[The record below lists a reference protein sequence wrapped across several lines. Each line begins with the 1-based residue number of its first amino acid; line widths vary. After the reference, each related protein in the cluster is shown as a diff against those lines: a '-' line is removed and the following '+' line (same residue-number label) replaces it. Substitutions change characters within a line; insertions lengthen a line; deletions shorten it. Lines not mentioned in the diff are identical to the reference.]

1 MNREMLDRTLKL
13 LKTLFI
19 VEWMVMLAG
28 TNSMYSCYLVCGSM
42 GIAAILSGAADGGKC
57 LERRHTAVA
66 IGACA
71 VLFSLAVAL
80 ANYDLISGA
89 ARCCMMLYGGYELGS
104 ALLWVLYRWMA
115 AGDERAAERAKA
127 RGGAAQVFLLV
138 WTACMCLNV
147 SSLLLF
153 HYPGVLSPDSVDQIG
168 QILSGAYINHHPY
181 WHTRLISV
189 FFGLGLRLFGDCNAA
204 VAVYSV
210 AQMTMMALCFA
221 LAVMT
226 LYQAGTKRSWLVGAA
241 AAYILL
247 PYHVMYSYT
256 MWKDVLFGCAMLL
269 LILALCRLLFGI
281 GRRAVNHVLFVMGV
295 LGTALLRSNGF
306 LTLLA
311 VFVLWVLFFA
321 RRQKAMTALFFAALS
336 AAWIMLNPVLDGLG
350 VGQANFREAL
360 SIPIQQVARVITLG
374 GHVTQAQ
381 REQIDRVVEI
391 EMVPQWY
398 SPVISDPVKFKVD
411 GEYIRQHKKEYL
423 TLWIEIGL
431 QNPGRYVEA
440 WIEQTKGYW
449 NGGYDYWIWNRG
461 VTQNTYGIHARHD
474 GLFADK
480 FSALSLPKALA
491 VFFSIGVH
499 VWLLAGLFV
508 VNCVLGRGK
517 RAFLA
522 VPVLVMVGTLLL
534 ATPVFSEF
542 RYAYAVFTV
551 LPFYA
556 ALSLTGKNAAA

>member
-1 MNREMLDRTLKL
+1 MNREMLDRALKL
-13 LKTLFI
+13 FKILFAI
-19 VEWMVMLAG
+19 EWMVVLAA
-28 TNSMYSCYLVCGSM
+28 TSSMYSCYLVLGCM
-42 GIAAILSGAADGGKC
+42 GVAAILSGADGGRKHVDK
-57 LERRHTAVA
+57 RSKAFI

-71 VLFSLAVAL
+71 AIFSLAVAL
-80 ANYDLISGA
+80 ANYDLMLGA
-89 ARCCMMLYGGYELGS
+89 VRSCMMLYGGYEVGS
-104 ALLWVLYRWMA
+104 ALLWTLYRWMA

-127 RGGAAQVFLLV
+127 RGGAVRVFLLV
-138 WTACMCLNV
+138 WTACMCINV
-147 SSLLLF
+147 SSLFLF

-269 LILALCRLLFGI
+269 LILELCRLLFGI

-321 RRQKAMTALFFAALS
+321 RRKKAMTALFFAALS

-461 VTQNTYGIHARHD
+461 VTQNAYGIHARHD